1 MEARFSQRG
10 VVMIEGTLEE
20 QAQFI
25 EGLLGIDGE
34 LRRGRG
40 MMTNLVHGYDEHD
53 AATGAI
59 SAPVHM
65 SSTFAHPSFDGSTGF
80 MYSRCGNPT
89 RLELENTIA
98 LLEGGRKSWAFSSGM
113 AAIAS
118 MLKLFASG
126 DHLLVSDDLYGGTY
140 RLFSD
145 IYARFGLEFDYV
157 DFTDLGLVE
166 ASIRPNTRALF
177 VETPTNPTMKVVDL
191 AVVGKLAADRG
202 LTFIVD
208 NTLMTPYFQR
218 PFEFGADVVIH
229 SGTKYLCGHNDV
241 TAGFLVVRDGSL
253 IEELFNIAMSEG
265 PLLSPF
271 DSWLML
277 RSLKTLGL
285 RLERQQENALAIARF
300 LKGHPHVRDVYY
312 VGDPGH
318 PAYDLSL
325 RQTSGFGGMIS
336 FRVDAPERVLDVL
349 ERISVIS
356 YAESLGGVESLMTF
370 PLMQTHGAM
379 APELREKLGIDDRL
393 LRLSVG
399 IESLDDLVSDLERAL
414 A

>member
-1 MEARFSQRG
+1 
-10 VVMIEGTLEE
+10 MIEGTLEE

-25 EGLLGIDGE
+25 DGLLGIDPHAHDARHME
-34 LRRGRG
+34 
-40 MMTNLVHGYDEHD
+40 TNLVHGYGTHGNPNGDVSMP
-53 AATGAI
+53 I
-59 SAPVHM
+59 HM
-65 SSTFAHPSFDGSTGF
+65 SSTFAHPSFDGSTGY

-98 LLEGGRKSWAFSSGM
+98 MLEGGRKAWAFSSGM
-113 AAIAS
+113 SAIAAL
-118 MLKLFASG
+118 LKLFEAG

-157 DFTDLGLVE
+157 DFTDLAEVE
-166 ASIRPNTRALF
+166 AALKPNTRAFF

-191 AVVGKLAADRG
+191 AATSELAHSRNLA
-202 LTFIVD
+202 LIVD

-218 PFEFGADVVIH
+218 PFEFGADIVVH

-241 TAGFLVVRDGSL
+241 TAGFIAVRDETYL
-253 IEELFNIAMSEG
+253 ENFFTITMSEG
-265 PLLSPF
+265 ALLSPA

-277 RSLKTLGL
+277 RSLKTLGV
-285 RLERQQENALAIARF
+285 RLARQQENALAIAKF
-300 LKGHPHVRDVYY
+300 LKEHARVKDVYY
-312 VGDPGH
+312 VGDPDH
-318 PAYDLSL
+318 PAYELSC
-325 RQTSGFGGMIS
+325 RQTSGFGAMIS
-336 FRVDAPERVLDVL
+336 FRVDSPDLVRASLGRLH
-349 ERISVIS
+349 VIS

-379 APELREKLGIDDRL
+379 APELREKLGIDERL

-399 IESLDDLVSDLERAL
+399 IEDARDLIADLDQAL
-414 A
+414 R

>member
-1 MEARFSQRG
+1 
-10 VVMIEGTLEE
+10 MIEGSLEE
-20 QAQFI
+20 QAEFI
-25 EGLLGIDGE
+25 DGLLGIDPHSGDD
-34 LRRGRG
+34 RRTA
-40 MMTNLVHGYDEHD
+40 TNLVRGYGTHD
-53 AATGAI
+53 NLAGDVSMPI
-59 SAPVHM
+59 HM
-65 SSTFAHPSFDGSTGF
+65 SSTFAHPCFDGSTGY

-113 AAIAS
+113 AAIAGL
-118 MLKLFASG
+118 LKLFGEG

-145 IYARFGLEFDYV
+145 VYARYGLEFDYV
-157 DFTDLGLVE
+157 NFTDLSAVE
-166 ASIRPNTRALF
+166 SALRPNTRALF

-191 AVVGKLAADRG
+191 AATAEMAHALNLIFV
-202 LTFIVD
+202 VD

-218 PFEFGADVVIH
+218 PFDFGADIIVH

-241 TAGFLVVRDGSL
+241 TAGFLVVRDERFL
-253 IEELFNIAMSEG
+253 EDFFTITMSEG
-265 PLLSPF
+265 ALLSPA

-277 RSLKTLGL
+277 RSLKTLGV
-285 RLERQQENALAIARF
+285 RLDRQQDNALQIAEF
-300 LKGHPHVRDVYY
+300 LKTHPHVEDVYY
-312 VGDPGH
+312 VGDPDH
-318 PAYDLSL
+318 PAFDLSR
-325 RQTSGFGGMIS
+325 RQTSGFGAMVSI
-336 FRVDAPERVLDVL
+336 RVSSPELVRSSLGKL
-349 ERISVIS
+349 SVIS

-379 APELREKLGIDDRL
+379 APELREKLGIDERL

-399 IESLDDLVSDLERAL
+399 IEDVRDLIADLDQAF